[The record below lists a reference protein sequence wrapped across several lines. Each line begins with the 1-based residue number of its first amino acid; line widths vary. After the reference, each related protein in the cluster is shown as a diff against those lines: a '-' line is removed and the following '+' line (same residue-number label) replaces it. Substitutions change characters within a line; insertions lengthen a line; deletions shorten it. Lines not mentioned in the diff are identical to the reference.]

1 MPRTAGVSGNVPV
14 GKGYKKMRVVGGLPA
29 RWKNVKCLDI
39 DCYAVFS
46 YRNRYLF
53 VFVTV
58 IGNETYRAAF
68 FLLFRLA
75 QKLGKGL
82 VQFVEL
88 RIGAYLQF
96 LDAP

>member
-1 MPRTAGVSGNVPV
+1 
-14 GKGYKKMRVVGGLPA
+14 MRVAAGLPA

-58 IGNETYRAAF
+58 IGNETYRTAF

-75 QKLGKGL
+75 QKLVKGL

>member
-1 MPRTAGVSGNVPV
+1 MYEFSIPYCYLLLEYKDMLYLSIAYLHLRLSSKSLNYYVSF
-14 GKGYKKMRVVGGLPA
+14 R
-29 RWKNVKCLDI
+29 
-39 DCYAVFS
+39 

-58 IGNETYRAAF
+58 IGNETYRTAF

-96 LDAP
+96 LDSL